1 MESAP
6 AWRVFEV
13 AVPADADPGKDDF
26 TVHDQLLAAL
36 ARKLGIRGGGDG
48 SSAIPA
54 EAVRIVRKSF
64 DARNVQRSG
73 ETSG

>member
-1 MESAP
+1 M
-6 AWRVFEV
+6 

-26 TVHDQLLAAL
+26 TLHNQLLAAL

-48 SSAIPA
+48 SPAIPA
-54 EAVRIVRKSF
+54 DAVRIVRKSF